1 MSRAPVNIGF
11 NWRLLRLGL
20 VIPLIACVQVSV
32 VSDLPARA
40 PRTLPIDVR
49 VEECVDRTETRSRD
63 LALDA
68 TEAFRKALRASKEF
82 AIKNEARFRLACDVS
97 GFVEGSAVERWI
109 MPGSGATVGQVSVML
124 TDTSTGEVMII
135 ARGNATVSAGGL
147 YTIGAD
153 TYILASAVDDVVRQ
167 LRAWAASGTPDS
179 IKPPG
184 NTIERR

>member
-1 MSRAPVNIGF
+1 MSRAPVNICL
-11 NWRLLRLGL
+11 NCRLFRLGS

-32 VSDLPARA
+32 VSELPARP

-49 VEECVDRTETRSRD
+49 VENCVDRTETRSRD

-68 TEAFRKALRASKEF
+68 TEAFRKELRASEEF
-82 AIKNEARFRLACDVS
+82 VIKNEARFRLACDVS
-97 GFVEGSAVERWI
+97 GFVEGSAIERWI
-109 MPGSGATVGQVSVML
+109 MPGSGATVGQVSAML
-124 TDTSTGEVMII
+124 TDTSTGEIVII

-147 YTIGAD
+147 YTIRAD
-153 TYILASAVDDVVRQ
+153 KYILASAVDDVFRQ
-167 LRAWAASGTPDS
+167 LRAWAVGGTPDS